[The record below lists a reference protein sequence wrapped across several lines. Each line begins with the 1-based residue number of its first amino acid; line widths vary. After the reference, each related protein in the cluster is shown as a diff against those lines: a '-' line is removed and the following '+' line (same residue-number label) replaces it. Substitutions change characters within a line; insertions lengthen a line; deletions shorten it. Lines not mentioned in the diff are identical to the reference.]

1 MMGLSPR
8 GHHCYNKSGIREG
21 RMQISDTIIR
31 TKLHPPFTRPG
42 LISRPRLEEQIA
54 HGLHGPLFL
63 VTAPAGFGKT
73 TLVAASVKH
82 CGMAVAWLSLDRDDN
97 QEGRFLTYLVA
108 ALQEADPAI
117 GSEARQLM
125 AGLQPAPPEAVLTSL
140 INDLAAAS
148 GEIALILDD
157 YQFISSQK
165 VHEQVAF
172 LLEHMPEKLHLVIA
186 SRSDPA
192 LPLARLRARGQMAE
206 LRAADLRF
214 TADEAA
220 RFLNEVMG
228 LRLDASSVAVLEE
241 RTEGWIAGLQMAAL
255 SMRGR
260 EDAAGFIAGF
270 SGTNRYILDYLMEE
284 VLSGQPAEIQRFLL
298 HTSILERLTA
308 PLCDAV
314 VAVGQEGEERG
325 GDSQPSALDARPML
339 AYLERTNLFLIPL
352 DEERVWYRYH
362 QLFADLLRARLLQAQ
377 PDLVPRLHLRASAW
391 LEQNDFIPQAVRHLI
406 SAQEIDL
413 AADLIERY
421 TPTHWVAGDLGVL
434 QMADRLPGEMLIER
448 PKIGLYQAWY
458 FILQGQIERALPL
471 LFHLAESLGGAD
483 RHPDQ
488 RWIYTVVR
496 LALAFLYARANPSD
510 LYPLPDQQELEQ
522 IPDDEPVMR
531 DAADILYGMAV
542 GRYGDLDRAVEF
554 SEKSLQ
560 RGKILDSGQPI
571 PTLVPF
577 LATMYLFQGRLR
589 AAFSLSR
596 QYLEPV
602 KKKGLRISTAGN
614 LDTVL
619 GYALFQWNQL
629 EEAKQH
635 IREGLKANEP
645 WKNIMTD
652 AFGMLILINILLA
665 QKNYTEAMQVVEQ
678 FEARLREPSR
688 PSEFAE
694 EYHTLRVR
702 VQLASG
708 NLVGASQWAEQ
719 IQDSE
724 DFRLHPGHYK
734 LTLARIRLAQGRY
747 AEAEEILAEIA
758 GQPAGADRTVRQL
771 ESKLL
776 QAIAIAGQHRMPE
789 ALGHI
794 ETSLSLAEPE
804 GYVRVFLDAGEPM
817 KELLSAYLKLAEPAC
832 KQYAQ
837 KLLGMF
843 PPSSKPGATRPQP
856 AGMIEP
862 LSERE
867 LEVLHLLSQGRTNRE
882 IAGQLIVAPG
892 TVKAHTASIYRKLEV
907 ANRTEAVARARQ
919 LGILP

>member
-1 MMGLSPR
+1 MP
-8 GHHCYNKSGIREG
+8 IA
-21 RMQISDTIIR
+21 DTIIR

-42 LISRPRLEEQIA
+42 LISRPRLEDQIV
-54 HGLHGPLFL
+54 HGLHVPLFL

-73 TLVAASVKH
+73 TLVAASVKN

-97 QEGRFLTYLVA
+97 QEGRFITYLVA
-108 ALQEADPAI
+108 ALREAEPVI
-117 GSEARQLM
+117 GSEALQLM
-125 AGLQPAPPEAVLTSL
+125 TGLQPAPPEAVLTSL
-140 INDLAAAS
+140 INDLAVAS
-148 GEIALILDD
+148 GEIALVLDD
-157 YQFISSQK
+157 YQFINSPK
-165 VHEQVAF
+165 VHEQVIF

-186 SRSDPA
+186 SRSDPG

-228 LRLDASSVAVLEE
+228 LRLDARSVAVLEE

-260 EDAAGFIAGF
+260 EDSAGFITSF

-284 VLSGQPAEIQRFLL
+284 VLSGQPEEIQRFLL
-298 HTSILERLTA
+298 YTSILERLTA
-308 PLCDAV
+308 PLCEAV
-314 VAVGQEGEERG
+314 ITVGQERIERD
-325 GDSQPSALDARPML
+325 GDSRPSALDARL
-339 AYLERTNLFLIPL
+339 VLEYLERSNLFLIPL

-362 QLFADLLRARLLQAQ
+362 TLFADLLRARLVQAQ

-391 LEQNDFIPQAVRHLI
+391 LEQNDFIPQAVQHLI
-406 SAQEIDL
+406 SAHEIDL
-413 AADLIERY
+413 AADLIERF
-421 TPTHWVAGDLGVL
+421 TPTHWLTGDLGVL
-434 QMADRLPGEMLIER
+434 QMADRLPAEVLIKR

-458 FILQGQIERALPL
+458 LILQGQIERALPL
-471 LFHLAESLGGAD
+471 LLHLADSLGGAD
-483 RHPDQ
+483 RRSNQ
-488 RWIYTVVR
+488 QWIYTVVH
-496 LALAFLYARANPSD
+496 LALSFLYAQANSPER
-510 LYPLPDQQELEQ
+510 YPLPDLQELEQ

-531 DAADILYGMAV
+531 DAADILYGMTI
-542 GRYGDLDRAVEF
+542 GRYGELDRAVEF

-560 RGKILDSGQPI
+560 SGKILEIGQPI

-596 QYLEPV
+596 QYLEPL

-619 GYALFQWNQL
+619 GYALLQWNRL
-629 EEAKQH
+629 EEAEQYL
-635 IREGLKANEP
+635 RDGLKANEP

-652 AFGMLILINILLA
+652 AFGMVILTHVLLA
-665 QKNYTEAMQVVEQ
+665 RGNYAGAMQVVDQ
-678 FEARLREPSR
+678 FEARLQEPLR
-688 PSEFAE
+688 PGEFQE

-708 NLVGASQWAEQ
+708 DLVGASQWAEQ

-724 DFRLHPGHYK
+724 HFRLHPERY
-734 LTLARIRLAQGRY
+734 LFTLAHIKLAQGRY
-747 AEAEEILAEIA
+747 AEAEEILSEIA
-758 GQPAGADRTVRQL
+758 GQTPNGDRILRLL
-771 ESKLL
+771 EHKLL
-776 QAIAIAGQHRMPE
+776 LAIAMAGQRRLPE
-789 ALGHI
+789 ALECI
-794 ETSLSLAEPE
+794 ETSLTLAEPE

-817 KELLSAYLKLAEPAC
+817 IELLSAYLKLAQPAC
-832 KQYAQ
+832 KHYAQ
-837 KLLGMF
+837 KLLAMF
-843 PPSSKPGATRPQP
+843 PPGGKSGPSRPQP

-867 LEVLHLLSQGRTNRE
+867 LEVLHLLSQGRTNQE
-882 IAGQLIVAPG
+882 IAGQLVVARG
-892 TVKAHTASIYRKLEV
+892 TVKAHTASIYRKLDV